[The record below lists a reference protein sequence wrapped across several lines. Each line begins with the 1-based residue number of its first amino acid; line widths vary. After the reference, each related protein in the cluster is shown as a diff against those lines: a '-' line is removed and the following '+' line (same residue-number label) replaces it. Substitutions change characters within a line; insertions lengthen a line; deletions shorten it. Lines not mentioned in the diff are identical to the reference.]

1 VRRDFL
7 AIVAHSSGCQH
18 INQATFAAL
27 LADSIAAFPIIIHV
41 WKRPDQESLALYLA
55 GVVSSL
61 MAVVGQ
67 ESAEFLCLVYP
78 VYFVALNLLI
88 VAAIVLAGGGVKE
101 ARHNP
106 TCCDSG
112 S

>member
-1 VRRDFL
+1 
-7 AIVAHSSGCQH
+7 
-18 INQATFAAL
+18 
-27 LADSIAAFPIIIHV
+27 
-41 WKRPDQESLALYLA
+41 
-55 GVVSSL
+55 